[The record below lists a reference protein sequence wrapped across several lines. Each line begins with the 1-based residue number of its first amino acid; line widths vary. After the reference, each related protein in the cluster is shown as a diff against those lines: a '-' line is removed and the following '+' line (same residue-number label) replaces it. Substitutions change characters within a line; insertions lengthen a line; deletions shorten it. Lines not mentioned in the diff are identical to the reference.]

1 MAFQGKNSQN
11 LEQVNIV
18 RKKYRL
24 SDMNLAAT
32 AQRIRQHIQEIPLG
46 EPFTSAEFLECG
58 TRASVDQTLSRLIKS
73 GAIERVARGVF
84 VKPETNRFVGKV
96 MPEPIKVAKALAKT
110 SGSIVQIQGAE
121 AARRLGL
128 TTQVPLK
135 PGYST
140 SGPSR
145 IVRLGSMEI
154 KMTHVSP
161 SKLALAGRPA
171 GEALAALWYLG
182 KSGVTPSVIHK
193 IRGKLP
199 NEEFEALRS
208 CRKPS
213 WMSDAFYSAE
223 RLRGHDG

>member
-1 MAFQGKNSQN
+1 MS
-11 LEQVNIV
+11 LT
-18 RKKYRL
+18 
-24 SDMNLAAT
+24 AT
-32 AQRIRQHIQEIPLG
+32 AQRIRQRIQGIPLG

-73 GAIERVARGVF
+73 GGIERVARGVF

-96 MPEPIKVAKALAKT
+96 MPEPVKVANALAKA
-110 SGSIVQIQGAE
+110 SGSIIQIQGAE

-128 TTQVPLK
+128 STQAPLK

-145 IVRLGSMEI
+145 VVRLGSMEI
-154 KMTHVSP
+154 KMTHASL
-161 SKLALAGRPA
+161 SKLALAGRPS

-182 KSGVTPSVIHK
+182 KTGVTPSVIRK
-193 IRGKLP
+193 IRRRLP
-199 NEEFEALRS
+199 HEEFEALRS

-213 WMSDAFYSAE
+213 WMSDAFYTAE
-223 RLRGHDG
+223 RLGNIDA

>member
-1 MAFQGKNSQN
+1 
-11 LEQVNIV
+11 
-18 RKKYRL
+18 
-24 SDMNLAAT
+24 MNPTAT
-32 AQRIRQHIQEIPLG
+32 AQRIWQRIQGIPLG
-46 EPFTSAEFLECG
+46 EPFTSAEFLELG
-58 TRASVDQTLSRLIKS
+58 KRASVDQTLSRLIKS
-73 GAIERVARGVF
+73 GMIARVARGVF

-96 MPEPIKVAKALAKT
+96 MPEPVKVVNALAKV
-110 SGSIVQIQGAE
+110 SGSVVQIQGAE

-128 TTQVPLK
+128 STQAPLK

-145 IVRLGSMEI
+145 IVKLGAMEI
-154 KMTHVSP
+154 KMTHAGP
-161 SKLALAGRPA
+161 GKLLLAGRPA

-182 KSGVTPSVIHK
+182 KTGVTPSVIHK

-223 RLRGHDG
+223 RLWVHDG